1 MWDPETLVVY
11 SWGPVEGETKNPI
24 DMWIDD
30 CVDLAVIE
38 AMALRDIMNEREAE
52 AKETFREYWER
63 TRGIKLDVK
72 LPTSC

>member
-1 MWDPETLVVY
+1 
-11 SWGPVEGETKNPI
+11 
-24 DMWIDD
+24 MWIDD

-63 TRGIKLDVK
+63 TRGEK
-72 LPTSC
+72 LPVKIQNHFKK

>member
-1 MWDPETLVVY
+1 
-11 SWGPVEGETKNPI
+11 
-24 DMWIDD
+24 MWIDE
-30 CVDLAVIE
+30 VPDLAVIE

-63 TRGIKLDVK
+63 TRGVKLDVK

>member
-1 MWDPETLVVY
+1 
-11 SWGPVEGETKNPI
+11 
-24 DMWIDD
+24 MWIDD

-63 TRGIKLDVK
+63 TRGIKIDVK
-72 LPTSC
+72 LPK